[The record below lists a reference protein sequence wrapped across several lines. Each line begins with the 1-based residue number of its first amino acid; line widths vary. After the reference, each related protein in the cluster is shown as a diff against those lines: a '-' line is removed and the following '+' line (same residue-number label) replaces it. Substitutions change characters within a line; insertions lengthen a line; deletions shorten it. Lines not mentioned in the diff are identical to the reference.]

1 MARGSACGA
10 GSTNCAGAG
19 AAAINAAIPA
29 ASPASPRH
37 SGPVA
42 PGVPTGLSLVAMT
55 SPRTLVLATLLA
67 GAAPLA
73 AAPQTPQTPRPGGD
87 LVSLYKDLHSHPELA
102 FQETRSAAIMAAE
115 ARAAGFTVTEKV
127 GGTGVVAV
135 MVNGPGP
142 VLLIRADMDAL
153 PVKEATGLPF
163 ASTAMG
169 KAPDGSMT
177 PVMHACGHD
186 IHMSVWAGTARAMA
200 AAKNQWSGTL
210 VMIAQPAE
218 ETIGGAKAM
227 LKDGLFSRF
236 PKPQY
241 ALALHDGSNMPAGQ
255 VSVPQRRALA
265 AGSGVDIEVRGVSGH
280 GAYPATTRDPIVLAA
295 RIVSALQ
302 TLVSRENDPFKPAV
316 VTVGT
321 FHGGT
326 KRNIIPDTVKLELTV
341 RSYDMAQQ
349 QQLIEAIRRVARG
362 EAIAAGVPDDRMP
375 IVSIAEG
382 ETEPTLNT
390 PELAARVEKAL
401 IAKLGPARVVERD
414 PSMASEDFNQFNLAD
429 PAIQTTIFWLGGVP
443 QAQWDAAQ
451 KGGPAIPSLHNSG
464 WAPDPEP
471 TIATGVEAMTAA
483 AKMVLAKP

>member
-1 MARGSACGA
+1 MIISR
-10 GSTNCAGAG
+10 
-19 AAAINAAIPA
+19 
-29 ASPASPRH
+29 
-37 SGPVA
+37 
-42 PGVPTGLSLVAMT
+42 
-55 SPRTLVLATLLA
+55 TLLA
-67 GAAPLA
+67 ALLLASAAKAAP
-73 AAPQTPQTPRPGGD
+73 TD
-87 LVSLYKDLHSHPELA
+87 LVTLYKDLHSHPELG

-115 ARAAGFTVTEKV
+115 ARAAGFTVTDKV

-153 PVKEATGLPF
+153 PVKEATGLPY
-163 ASTAMG
+163 ASAATG

-186 IHMSVWAGTARAMA
+186 IHMTVWAGTARAMA
-200 AAKNQWSGTL
+200 AAKDKWSGTL
-210 VMIAQPAE
+210 LMVAQPAE

-236 PKPQY
+236 PRPNY
-241 ALALHDGSNMPAGQ
+241 ALALHDNSNMPAGQ
-255 VSVPQRRALA
+255 VSVPQDRALA
-265 AGSGVDIEVRGVSGH
+265 AGSGVDIMVRGVSGH
-280 GAYPATTRDPIVLAA
+280 GAYPSTTKDPIVLAS
-295 RIVSALQ
+295 RIVGALQ
-302 TLVSRENDPFKPAV
+302 TLISRENNPFHPAV
-316 VTVGT
+316 ITVGT

-349 QQLIEAIRRVARG
+349 QNLVEAIRRVVRG
-362 EAIAAGVPDDRMP
+362 EAIAAGMPDTLMP
-375 IVSIAEG
+375 VVTIAEG

-390 PELAARVEKAL
+390 PALAARVEKVLVAT
-401 IAKLGPARVVERD
+401 LGQNRVVTLD

-429 PAIQTTIFWLGGVP
+429 PKIQTTIFWLGGVP
-443 QAQWDAAQ
+443 QAQWDAAL

-464 WAPDPEP
+464 WAPDPAP

-483 AKMVLAKP
+483 AMDLLGKK